1 MRRRLASLSLATT
14 ALVVI
19 ALLVPLALL
28 VQRQAGDNA
37 RAIAEREARST
48 AALVALAVSLGT
60 NPVSVGT
67 AVGEL
72 TPGTIVVTDAG
83 ESFGEALAGQG
94 SLVKPA
100 LDLQA
105 TITGEVEG
113 GWEIA
118 LPVIGRDQSAVV
130 DVFVTDA
137 RLAEGV
143 TEAWLL
149 LALLGLV
156 LVGVAVLVADQLGRR
171 LVVPIHELA
180 AAAERLS
187 DGDLTVRVTPGAP
200 DEIKDVGQAFNTLA
214 LRLDGLITAER
225 EAVADLSHRLR
236 TPLTSL
242 RLQAEGIANA
252 EERELM
258 MSQVSRLE
266 DSVDDLIVSA
276 RSRGAEV
283 GRCDLNTVVSERAQF
298 WSALAEEQG
307 RVMGVDV
314 SAGVNE
320 VSLTTAQVED
330 VIDVLVG
337 NVFAHTEPGTS
348 FEIAAGRTSERPW
361 LKVADEGSGY
371 PDTGVGA
378 RGVSGVGSTGLG
390 LDIARRTAELSGGFL
405 EMSDR
410 PGGGA
415 VALVWLGS

>member
-1 MRRRLASLSLATT
+1 VISL
-14 ALVVI
+14 I
-19 ALLVPLALL
+19 VPLALL
-28 VQRQAGDNA
+28 VQQQAGDNA

-60 NPVSVGT
+60 NPVNVGA
-67 AVGEL
+67 AVGDL
-72 TPGTIVVTDAG
+72 SPGTIVVTAAG
-83 ESFGEALAGQG
+83 ESFGEALPGQG
-94 SLVKPA
+94 SLVEPA

-118 LPVIGRDQSAVV
+118 LPVIGREQSAVV

-137 RLAEGV
+137 RLGEGV

-156 LVGVAVLVADQLGRR
+156 LVGIAVLVADRLGRR

-187 DGDLTVRVTPGAP
+187 DGDLTARVTPGEP
-200 DEIKDVGQAFNTLA
+200 DEIRDVGQAFNTLA
-214 LRLDGLITAER
+214 LRLDGLVTAER
-225 EAVADLSHRLR
+225 EAIADLSHRLR

-242 RLQAEGIANA
+242 RLQAEGITD
-252 EERELM
+252 EQERQLVV
-258 MSQVSRLE
+258 SQVSRLE
-266 DSVDDLIVSA
+266 ESVDDLIVSA
-276 RSRGAEV
+276 RNRGAEV
-283 GRCDLNTVVSERAQF
+283 GRCDLNRVVSERARF
-298 WSALAEEQG
+298 WSALADEQA
-307 RVMGVDV
+307 RVMRVDV
-314 SAGVNE
+314 AEGVNE

-330 VIDVLVG
+330 LVDVLVG
-337 NVFAHTEPGTS
+337 NVFAHTDPGTS
-348 FEIAAGRTSERPW
+348 FEVATGRTLERAW
-361 LKVADEGSGY
+361 LRITDEGPGY
-371 PDTGVGA
+371 PHASVGD

-390 LDIARRTAELSGGFL
+390 LDIARRTAELVGGTL

-415 VALVWLGS
+415 VALVWLGP